1 MFPSRRPPGAASG
14 LPRLRG
20 PVLALLIAAGAALPS
35 AHATQA
41 TPATA
46 SATKTARA
54 AKSPPTGSGPASN
67 LAKSELADIADL
79 RKRMAAKT
87 VVVTR
92 HAEVDDIAIQVWAR
106 TTLPKKYYVAVTQQG
121 AVRRTL
127 TANDEAEAW
136 RSYDSFRRM
145 AGLGEVGRPVLLGQ
159 MTVEPEPSARIPSVM
174 AAGAIPATP
183 VISSSPVPPPRTGV
197 PPRCSPRRPWV
208 SPRFRPCHRRSEQT
222 RRLSWTPSRAH
233 PHRRRMRPWPRA
245 RSRRRRARP

>member
-1 MFPSRRPPGAASG
+1 M
-14 LPRLRG
+14 
-20 PVLALLIAAGAALPS
+20 ALPS
-35 AHATQA
+35 AHATQGA
-41 TPATA
+41 APAAKTP
-46 SATKTARA
+46 RA
-54 AKSPPTGSGPASN
+54 AKSPSTGSGPASN

-121 AVRRTL
+121 TVRRTL

-174 AAGAIPATP
+174 AAGAVLATP
-183 VISSSPVPPPRTGV
+183 AISSSPVPPQTGV
-197 PPRCSPRRPWV
+197 PLRCSPRRP
-208 SPRFRPCHRRSEQT
+208 
-222 RRLSWTPSRAH
+222 
-233 PHRRRMRPWPRA
+233 
-245 RSRRRRARP
+245 